1 MLSKTHKKSVRNPRR
16 IAFLCS
22 FFDKMPFPHF
32 DPFFKMPITLAAVG
46 ITGIAFLVVQAMY
59 CRTKKHAATSAVPL
73 RTPDDSDEEK
83 SDASPHSGGA
93 GGASAST
100 SPQHTMAVN
109 ETEMTAVL

>member
-1 MLSKTHKKSVRNPRR
+1 
-16 IAFLCS
+16 
-22 FFDKMPFPHF
+22 MPFPHF

-59 CRTKKHAATSAVPL
+59 CRTKKHAATTSAVPL